1 MLKVVMIDLFGETE
15 FKRIEDVDDF
25 DLEEGWV
32 RTNDGT
38 TIVIEGRVIAYAY
51 VG

>member
-1 MLKVVMIDLFGETE
+1 MVVVDLFGETN
-15 FKRIEDVDDF
+15 FQRIEDVDDF
-25 DLEEGWV
+25 DFKEGWV

-38 TIVIEGRVIAYAY
+38 TIEIEGNVIAYAY

>member
-1 MLKVVMIDLFGETE
+1 MLKMVVVDLFGETN
-15 FKRIEDVDDF
+15 FQRIENVEDF
-25 DLEEGWV
+25 DFNEGWV

-38 TIVIEGRVIAYAY
+38 TIEIEGNVVAYAC